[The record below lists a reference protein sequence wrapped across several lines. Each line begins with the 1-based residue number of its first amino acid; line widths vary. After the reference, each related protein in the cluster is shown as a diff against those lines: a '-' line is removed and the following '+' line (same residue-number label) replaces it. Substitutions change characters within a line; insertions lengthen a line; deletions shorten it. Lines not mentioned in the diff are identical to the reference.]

1 MPLPPTR
8 AVTGTYTNPV
18 TGATATGTVT
28 FAPIPSVWTDT
39 DGEQVLTGGGTVDL
53 VDGAFSQALVT
64 TDADDVEP
72 ATGRYWRIEERIN
85 GRMHRVRVFALPL
98 GAGTPLDI
106 TAIVAADPAATQY
119 TPVEGPEGP
128 QGDPG
133 PTGATGAQGETG
145 ATGPQGP
152 EGPPGEITEAELNAA
167 LALYAL
173 LNGATFTGAVV
184 VSGADLSILGDGK
197 GYRFRRGGGALDLEG
212 TGSDLLLSV
221 WSGTNFDGTQRS
233 YDRYAAD
240 ALAAQ
245 HAGKREF
252 VAALY
257 GGVVHT
263 IDPDADTLGF
273 HGATPVGQQA
283 VTGSW
288 SDGSAGASLAAA
300 LATLGLIDDQTT
312 A

>member
-72 ATGRYWRIEERIN
+72 ATGRYWRIEERIS

-133 PTGATGAQGETG
+133 PTGGNRSPGRNRRDRPARPRGTARRDHPSRTGRGTRAVR
-145 ATGPQGP
+145 GP
-152 EGPPGEITEAELNAA
+152 
-167 LALYAL
+167 
-173 LNGATFTGAVV
+173 
-184 VSGADLSILGDGK
+184 DG
-197 GYRFRRGGGALDLEG
+197 RHVHRGGER
-212 TGSDLLLSV
+212 V
-221 WSGTNFDGTQRS
+221 R
-233 YDRYAAD
+233 R
-240 ALAAQ
+240 
-245 HAGKREF
+245 RP
-252 VAALY
+252 
-257 GGVVHT
+257 VH
-263 IDPDADTLGF
+263 PR
-273 HGATPVGQQA
+273 
-283 VTGSW
+283 
-288 SDGSAGASLAAA
+288 
-300 LATLGLIDDQTT
+300 
-312 A
+312 